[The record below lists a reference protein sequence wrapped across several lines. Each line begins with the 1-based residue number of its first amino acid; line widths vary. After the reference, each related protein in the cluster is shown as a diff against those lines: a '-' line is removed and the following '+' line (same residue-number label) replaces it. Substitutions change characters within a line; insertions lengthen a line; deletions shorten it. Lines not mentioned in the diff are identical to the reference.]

1 MKYKFSP
8 SPFPWKGVTWVQLP
22 VQLRVNDLL
31 PPWGGP
37 AEAA

>member
-8 SPFPWKGVTWVQLP
+8 SPFPWKGVTWVQLLA
-22 VQLRVNDLL
+22 QLPVNDLL
-31 PPWGGP
+31 PPWGGT